1 MALTP
6 SATRYLLAIYQLSDG
21 GHAVRSVEVA
31 QELSVA
37 RASVVKMLHRLVADG
52 LIQKEYYG
60 NIQLTPAGIR
70 EANRIYTLYTIL
82 HHLFSNG
89 LNVSESAAKQD
100 TLSCLCSLSEES
112 LEQLTLLSLPKEG
125 EVPLPSLRIE
135 S

>member
-21 GHAVRSVEVA
+21 GHAVRSVDVA

-70 EANRIYTLYTIL
+70 EANRIYTLFAIL
-82 HHLFSNG
+82 EPFFSNS
-89 LNVSESAAKQD
+89 LQVSEESAKQD
-100 TLSCLCSLSEES
+100 AISCLCFLSEES
-112 LEQLTLLSLPKEG
+112 LEQLTLLSLPEEG
-125 EVPLPSLRIE
+125 KVPLPSLLIE
-135 S
+135 

>member
-21 GHAVRSVEVA
+21 GHAVRSVDVA

-52 LIQKEYYG
+52 FIQKEYYG

-70 EANRIYTLYTIL
+70 EANRIYTLFAIL
-82 HHLFSNG
+82 EHFFSNS
-89 LNVSESAAKQD
+89 LQVSEESAKQD
-100 TLSCLCSLSEES
+100 AISCLCFLSEES
-112 LEQLTLLSLPKEG
+112 LEQLTLLSLPEEG
-125 EVPLPSLRIE
+125 KVPLPSLLIE
-135 S
+135 